1 MIEIKKD
8 SLEAR
13 ILNFLQEKYP
23 VNLQELKGEINIKE
37 SVLLEVLKKLR
48 VKGVVELEI
57 LPDTVFIRLLRHDF
71 NFVGMN
77 PAQKKSLK
85 RRVRRFKQARDEGGV
100 DDVMYI

>member
-13 ILNFLQEKYP
+13 ILNCLQEKYP
-23 VNLQELKGEINIKE
+23 VTLQELKGELNVRE
-37 SVLLEVLKKLR
+37 SVLLDVLKKLQ
-48 VKGVVELEI
+48 VKGAVELEI
-57 LPDTVFIRLLRHDF
+57 LPDTIFIRLLRSDF

-77 PAQKKSLK
+77 PTQKKSLK
-85 RRVRRFKQARDEGGV
+85 KRVRRFKQMRDEGGV